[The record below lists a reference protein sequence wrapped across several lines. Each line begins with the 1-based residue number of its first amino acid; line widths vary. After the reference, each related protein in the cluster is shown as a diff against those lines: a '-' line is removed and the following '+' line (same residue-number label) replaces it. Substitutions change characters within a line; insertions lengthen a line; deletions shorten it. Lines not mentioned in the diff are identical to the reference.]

1 MKTAGLQEKYLNI
14 LRKEAI
20 ISTFFMVNGFQMKGV
35 VKAFDLYTVII
46 ETNGVQ
52 EMLYKHALSTVMPS
66 RPIDLNRLV
75 EGSEVLG

>member
-20 ISTFFMVNGFQMKGV
+20 VSTFFMVNGFQMKGII
-35 VKAFDLYTVII
+35 KAFDLYTVII

-52 EMLYKHALSTVMPS
+52 EMLYKHALSTIMPS
-66 RPIDLNRLV
+66 RPIDLSRLI
-75 EGSEVLG
+75 ENNEAS

>member
-20 ISTFFMVNGFQMKGV
+20 TATFFMINGFQMKGV
-35 VKAFDLYTVII
+35 IKAFDLYTVVI

-52 EMLYKHALSTVMPS
+52 EMLYKHALSTIMPS
-66 RPIDLNRLV
+66 RPVDLSRLI
-75 EGSEVLG
+75 GDSEAS